1 MATAH
6 KIIKVSDRV
15 ERAKAFLLSQFKD
28 MPNINALVD
37 VLVTEIQELENAL
50 ADMQDART
58 LKGAYGAFLDEI
70 GNQLKVDRGNYADD
84 DYKTAI
90 KIAMAKKTS
99 SATTEDIL
107 YIVNLLTNDDAVR
120 MENNY
125 PYLMEL
131 TGYLFCIADDPAG
144 LSALADLFPVN
155 TRIRLIQRFNKPF
168 KFGTAGQGFGGGAT
182 INSLAYHR
190 YGNTNDSRFTTT
202 QQAIIPPALTTPPF
216 NLVVPFITGSNLQG
230 STLTSTTG
238 EWGGDEPITITY
250 QWLRNGVNISG
261 ATDSEYIVIEDD
273 LSASIVCRVTA
284 TNDYGSA
291 VVNTNTIIIEDT
303 APPLSV
309 LTSNIGMQNI
319 YSATGWNNTGPVT
332 TTATLSVN
340 SDGTT
345 LRAGVSNQNDQWLS
359 TTGAGLGSDYTISYI
374 IVDGNAFPNLNPS
387 VPHNLASNISFAVST
402 TSNGNSINTGT
413 YTFTIRNSLD
423 GAIVQSNTITMT
435 AEIIDTIN

>member
-58 LKGAYGAFLDEI
+58 LKGSYGVFLDEI
-70 GNQLKVDRGNYADD
+70 GRQLKVDRGNYADD

-144 LSALADLFPVN
+144 LSAIADLFPVN
-155 TRIRLIQRFNKPF
+155 TRIRLIQRFARPF
-168 KFGTAGQGFGGGAT
+168 KFGTVGQGFGSEAT
-182 INSLAYHR
+182 LNSLAYYR

-202 QQAIIPPALTTPPF
+202 QQAVIPPALTTAPF
-216 NLVVPFITGSNLQG
+216 NLVMPFITGDNLQS
-230 STLTSTTG
+230 STLTSTSG

-250 QWLRNGVNISG
+250 QWLRNSADISG
-261 ATDSEYIVIEDD
+261 ATNPDYIVIEDD
-273 LSASIVCRVTA
+273 LSASISCRVTA
-284 TNDYGSA
+284 TNAYGVVS
-291 VVNTNTIIIEDT
+291 VNTNTIIIEDA
-303 APPLSV
+303 APPVPALADELGLPDQVSSFVLLGGSPDATMTNSITFNTNGTINIDANGNGSV
-309 LTSNIGMQNI
+309 
-319 YSATGWNNTGPVT
+319 SAWLNEVVLGAGEDYVVSYVTVSGNNLNRTPNVESSLAT
-332 TTATLSVN
+332 NQQYFQTATLSGF
-340 SDGTT
+340 DI
-345 LRAGVSNQNDQWLS
+345 R
-359 TTGAGLGSDYTISYI
+359 
-374 IVDGNAFPNLNPS
+374 
-387 VPHNLASNISFAVST
+387 
-402 TSNGNSINTGT
+402 TGT
-413 YTFTIRNSLD
+413 YTFTIRNIIDPS
-423 GAIVQSNTITMT
+423 IVENKTVTMT
-435 AEIIDTIN
+435 LETEV